1 MDSSRLGVGVI
12 GAGKIGPVL
21 ASALAG
27 AGHAIVGI
35 TSPSEDRERVEAMLQ
50 GVPFLT
56 PAEICERSELVLLA
70 LPDSELPGFV
80 EGVAATHGWRS
91 GQIVAHTSIAHGL
104 DALAPAVAQGV
115 IPIGLHPLMEFSG
128 WSMDR
133 TRMAGAWCVVSA
145 PPVASPIAHALAVEM
160 GLEPLAISED
170 NRAHVASAVAL
181 ATSFSHTT
189 IEEAASRLRLAGVAN
204 PGVVMAALVGS
215 SVDNALRAVSGNEVE
230 QGQE

>member
-1 MDSSRLGVGVI
+1 MDSSRLGVGVM

-35 TSPSEDRERVEAMLQ
+35 TPPSDDPERVEAMLE

-56 PAEICERSELVLLA
+56 PQEICERSELVLLA

-91 GQIVAHTSIAHGL
+91 GQIVAHTSIVHGL
-104 DALAPAVAQGV
+104 DVLQPAVAQG
-115 IPIGLHPLMEFSG
+115 
-128 WSMDR
+128 
-133 TRMAGAWCVVSA
+133 
-145 PPVASPIAHALAVEM
+145 
-160 GLEPLAISED
+160 
-170 NRAHVASAVAL
+170 
-181 ATSFSHTT
+181 TSFSHTT
-189 IEEAASRLRLAGVAN
+189 IEEAAARLRQAGVAN

-215 SVDNALRAVSGNEVE
+215 SVDNALRAVSGNDVE